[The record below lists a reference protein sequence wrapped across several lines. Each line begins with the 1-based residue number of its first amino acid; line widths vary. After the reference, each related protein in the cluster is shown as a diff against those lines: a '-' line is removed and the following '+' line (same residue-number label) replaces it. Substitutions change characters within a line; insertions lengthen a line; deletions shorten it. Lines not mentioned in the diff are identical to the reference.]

1 MPETVVF
8 NLGDAKV
15 ALVGFI
21 FVCIVFPRIVRNKHA
36 FYLAVLAILGG
47 MFFQMLA
54 AIIGGAG
61 FGRVCTVLNIVLD
74 MFALALL
81 LMAAGGLSAG
91 ELAADMGRAFEVLRK
106 GEQPE
111 EQEVMPI
118 QGQVRKPPANAAAAR
133 ATDDEEGRTVYVID
147 DLPKPPKPEK
157 PAEKDKDQ
165 GPIPLE

>member
-36 FYLAVLAILGG
+36 FYLAVLA
-47 MFFQMLA
+47 
-54 AIIGGAG
+54 AIIGGAS

-91 ELAADMGRAFEVLRK
+91 ELAADIGRAFEVLRK

-118 QGQVRKPPANAAAAR
+118 QGQVRKSPANAAAAR